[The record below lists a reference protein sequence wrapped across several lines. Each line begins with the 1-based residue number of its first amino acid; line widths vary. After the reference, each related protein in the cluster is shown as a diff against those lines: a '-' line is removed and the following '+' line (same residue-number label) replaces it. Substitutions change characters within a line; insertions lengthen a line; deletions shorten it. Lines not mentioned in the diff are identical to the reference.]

1 MTKEAPET
9 VVIPSKHKPGSKG
22 PDTPYKSVNRAAN
35 GLRVDGNESKD
46 IALWMGTTPSQDL
59 SHRAAMPPT
68 LPSDIKL
75 KSEEASAI
83 VVASEQEISPGDKDG
98 RIEDADEDQENDTE
112 SGESDGGLG
121 T

>member
-1 MTKEAPET
+1 MPREAPET

-22 PDTPYKSVNRAAN
+22 SHKPYKSVNRAAN

-68 LPSDIKL
+68 LPSDPKL
-75 KSEEASAI
+75 KSEEAAA
-83 VVASEQEISPGDKDG
+83 VVAASEQEILPGNKDG
-98 RIEDADEDQENDTE
+98 RIEDADEEQENDEE